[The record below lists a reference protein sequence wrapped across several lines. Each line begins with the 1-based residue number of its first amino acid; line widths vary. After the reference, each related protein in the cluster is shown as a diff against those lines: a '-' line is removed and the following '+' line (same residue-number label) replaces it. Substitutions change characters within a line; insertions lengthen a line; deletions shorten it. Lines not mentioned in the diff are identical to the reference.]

1 MVRYAPGV
9 YEQLQA
15 EGKIGPGSMPTNLS
29 VGSMGPKIPS
39 RGGPRAMIPEQGP
52 LGPGLIGGQPLPEIN
67 PRAMETIQKQYGQYG
82 FSDDIMNF
90 LARNQQLGYID
101 AGKNISYDPDSQT
114 FSVGQGGRMNPTGES
129 LKFNIDEFT
138 NYIQGALKPPS
149 RPEIQPGYR
158 GPIDPYRGPLS
169 SPAIQGPITPGVIGT
184 PGNVDPIKPGTV
196 GNIVSTPGAN
206 GVGIGS
212 LTQNPINTT
221 PESNIMGS
229 MTSSPYLN
237 NNQYLDQYLNSY
249 VENLI
254 NRRMRDIFGG
264 IMSIFQ

>member
-15 EGKIGPGSMPTNLS
+15 EGKIGPGSMPRNIGVSTIL
-29 VGSMGPKIPS
+29 G
-39 RGGPRAMIPEQGP
+39 RDP
-52 LGPGLIGGQPLPEIN
+52 LTGGGQPLPPIN
-67 PRAMETIQKQYGQYG
+67 PRAMESIQKQYGQYG

-101 AGKNISYDPDSQT
+101 AGQNISYDPDSQT
-114 FSVGQGGRMNPTGES
+114 FSVGGRRGFNPKDA
-129 LKFNIDEFT
+129 LKFNIDEFS
-138 NYIQGALKPPS
+138 NYITGALKPPS
-149 RPEIQPGYR
+149 RPEINPEGTLASLPSPPR
-158 GPIDPYRGPLS
+158 KDPRTTPLS
-169 SPAIQGPITPGVIGT
+169 QNEFGYNKKFSSQEDFDSAYQNYLSTYKDDYSQYLKGSGEGIRLPSNPLTPSIIGN
-184 PGNVDPIKPGTV
+184 PGNIDPIKPGTM
-196 GNIVSTPGAN
+196 PGAN

-237 NNQYLDQYLNSY
+237 NNLLGK
-249 VENLI
+249 VE
-254 NRRMRDIFGG
+254 
-264 IMSIFQ
+264 